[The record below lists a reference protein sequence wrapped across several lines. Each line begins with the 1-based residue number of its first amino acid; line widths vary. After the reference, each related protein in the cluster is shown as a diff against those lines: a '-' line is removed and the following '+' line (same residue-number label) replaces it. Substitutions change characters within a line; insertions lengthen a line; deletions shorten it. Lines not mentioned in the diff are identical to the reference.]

1 MSLIKYYD
9 VLFENEKLN
18 SEYVTYLSAIHMMNT
33 ISKRDNINNKILKDL
48 GMNYSKKALVFY
60 ENAQAPLSFLND
72 DVQVIYDFTK
82 EHINKILKK
91 PHAAIVKEQKLI
103 KKEKI
108 KSLEPKSLRW
118 LADKPGSSVR
128 EKLANVNKISS
139 TVKRYSY
146 NIKENQVLLAYFKD
160 ISKILNKKIN
170 IMNSNPDLFGPES
183 LELEILKRELNK
195 KNFTFKTEFE
205 EVIEKDY
212 STPNN
217 ALIGNVDYSSVW
229 SSYLDLKQKSIDYSN
244 AFNDYKKAFINMLI
258 SYLMNYYDFIEDIND
273 SSSLCDY
280 ILYSDKDD
288 ELQEILFENN
298 EEFKIKINIFST
310 LNSVELLSS
319 NEFVFKFEKLEND
332 NNRGLPYNLYVNDKL
347 VGKFYSDILGFKE
360 VIPELL
366 KELDL
371 RLPNLKEQSLIKNDY
386 NFISINSFDNR
397 MYSNSDSIRLSI
409 CDNGNIFN
417 NNSICFANNKNLYYF
432 SYKKDNYS
440 RFLRHTSSFNGNIS
454 KDIIYDIND
463 TFDEFSSAVVR
474 RTYSSIYP
482 KSYPVWRSILAGES
496 AYNKDNVKTIL
507 DFCGKNFSV
516 SKLER
521 KKNRFVHCGPVEV
534 PIYYQIFNEFN
545 FYESYISKY
554 QEKYNIS
561 YPNNVINEFM
571 SSGALHSILDK
582 KLDKCIVCDGTI
594 INHDYYVISFDDELF
609 EETLIEFDAAYSVII
624 EKYDKKST
632 ISIFPDFLESLVD
645 KYGYIV
651 CNKYLITGANEII
664 ERLKNNEITWYEKL
678 PKLSLEIIRDGMF
691 DNLVLVDNQEC
702 ENIIGKKFSITVN
715 DKLTLSKGN
724 KNYILPLNKSF
735 IGAENDS
742 FVAKAEDSS
751 FPLDEDID
759 VKLIIEYSFGA
770 ENSYLLK
777 LIPIS
782 KTAPFEEI
790 IVRWEKE
797 EFANNRKNPTIVD
810 VIYDEDDLEYQFND
824 KIPHS
829 LNNIN
834 FHMNGIR
841 QNKYEYTNKYGKRIN
856 NLKEACTDIQILI
869 NRQQRISHYTKE
881 SKDRIRK
888 MTSEARVYDDVAYLI
903 EKTKNDLLNDKN
915 NDKYKNILVWRL
927 SELEEALVE
936 LSFDADLFMK
946 NKLEHP
952 EACYGR
958 YFAEKPNDVSV
969 INMAYNQLIDIT
981 SKDDYFETA
990 LFRRYMNKLTS
1001 ATAVN
1006 HMAIYE
1012 MARSHPTFISY
1023 LLKVIV
1029 KSLEKLSI
1037 YDWNKNPEECS
1048 FYNTPKENGFL
1059 TRYCVEL
1066 LISFLYCR
1074 DLPYFNDLNPGGK
1087 LANEIIYHLKTFN
1100 RNIVNAMRTWTDETK
1115 KEKMLKTK
1123 YHITL
1128 NKPSELL
1135 NMWNEAYCLILY
1147 LSGDERANYIKIG
1160 SGD

>member
-1 MSLIKYYD
+1 MSLINYYD
-9 VLFENEKLN
+9 ALFENEKLN

-60 ENAQAPLSFLND
+60 ENAQAPLTFLND
-72 DVQVIYDFTK
+72 DIQVIYDFTK

-128 EKLANVNKISS
+128 EKLTNVNKISS

-170 IMNSNPDLFGPES
+170 IMNSNPELFGPES

-229 SSYLDLKQKSIDYSN
+229 CSYLDLKQKNIDYSN
-244 AFNDYKKAFINMLI
+244 AFNDYKKSFINMLI

-273 SSSLCDY
+273 SSSLCNY
-280 ILYSDKDD
+280 ILYSDKGD

-298 EEFKIKINIFST
+298 EEFKIKINTFST
-310 LNSVELLSS
+310 QNSVELLSS
-319 NEFVFKFEKLEND
+319 NEFVFKFKEIEND

-360 VIPELL
+360 VIPEIL

-371 RLPNLKEQSLIKNDY
+371 VLPNLKEQSLIKNDY

-397 MYSNSDSIRLSI
+397 MYSNSDSIRLGI
-409 CDNGNIFN
+409 CDNGNTFN
-417 NNSICFANNKNLYYF
+417 NNSICFANNKNLYYS

-454 KDIIYDIND
+454 KNIIYDIND

-474 RTYSSIYP
+474 RTYSSVYP

-521 KKNRFVHCGPVEV
+521 KENRFVHCGPVEV

-545 FYESYISKY
+545 FYESYINKY
-554 QEKYNIS
+554 QKKYNIS
-561 YPNNVINEFM
+561 YTNNVINEFM
-571 SSGALHSILDK
+571 SSGALHSILNK

-594 INHDYYVISFDDELF
+594 INHDYYAISFDDELF
-609 EETLIEFDAAYSVII
+609 EETLTEFDAAYSVII

-632 ISIFPDFLESLVD
+632 ISIFPDFLELLVD
-645 KYGYIV
+645 KYRNII

-664 ERLKNNEITWYEKL
+664 QRLKNNEITWYEKL

-702 ENIIGKKFSITVN
+702 ENIIGKKFNIKVN
-715 DKLTLSKGN
+715 DILTLSKGN

-735 IGAENDS
+735 IGAENDF
-742 FVAKAEDSS
+742 FVAKAEDPS
-751 FPLDEDID
+751 FPLEEDVD
-759 VKLIIEYSFGA
+759 VKLIIEYSFGT

-777 LIPIS
+777 LIPVS

-790 IVRWEKE
+790 IINWEKE
-797 EFANNRKNPTIVD
+797 ESNNILIYPKIDKKYSSDNFENEISLFRKNCEYVD
-810 VIYDEDDLEYQFND
+810 KSCYLLKQKNFFGKNKMIYDDIRKNTYIHQNVTSSTGNASFFAEIIKETNYVENLRYLHNLMLNNYEKETEPKYKQISQWNIEDIECALIEILRKGSIFKSGYLKFPTTCYGWYFAHCHDDLEVIND
-824 KIPHS
+824 
-829 LNNIN
+829 
-834 FHMNGIR
+834 
-841 QNKYEYTNKYGKRIN
+841 
-856 NLKEACTDIQILI
+856 
-869 NRQQRISHYTKE
+869 
-881 SKDRIRK
+881 
-888 MTSEARVYDDVAYLI
+888 AYSSLI
-903 EKTKNDLLNDKN
+903 EMSEVDN
-915 NDKYKNILVWRL
+915 YL
-927 SELEEALVE
+927 SSQKIRMHFQALTG
-936 LSFDADLFMK
+936 AATTNYMM
-946 NKLEHP
+946 P
-952 EACYGR
+952 Y
-958 YFAEKPNDVSV
+958 
-969 INMAYNQLIDIT
+969 DIAKSNT
-981 SKDDYFETA
+981 SYIK
-990 LFRRYMNKLTS
+990 
-1001 ATAVN
+1001 
-1006 HMAIYE
+1006 
-1012 MARSHPTFISY
+1012 Y
-1023 LLKVIV
+1023 LLKVII
-1029 KSLEKLSI
+1029 KIMKEMSE
-1037 YDWNKNPEECS
+1037 YDYLTYSDDKN
-1048 FYNTPKENGFL
+1048 NNPKENAL
-1059 TRYCVEL
+1059 LMRYCVEI
-1066 LISFLYCR
+1066 LISFLFVRNMPQFDELKPSGIYS
-1074 DLPYFNDLNPGGK
+1074 K
-1087 LANEIIYHLKTFN
+1087 EIIYCLKKFN
-1100 RNIVNAMRTWTDETK
+1100 RKYREVNDWYG
-1115 KEKMLKTK
+1115 KEPNMKTK
-1123 YHITL
+1123 Y
-1128 NKPSELL
+1128 NMSFDNMPSELNNIL
-1135 NMWNEAYCLILY
+1135 PEIYCLILY

-1160 SGD
+1160 SGA